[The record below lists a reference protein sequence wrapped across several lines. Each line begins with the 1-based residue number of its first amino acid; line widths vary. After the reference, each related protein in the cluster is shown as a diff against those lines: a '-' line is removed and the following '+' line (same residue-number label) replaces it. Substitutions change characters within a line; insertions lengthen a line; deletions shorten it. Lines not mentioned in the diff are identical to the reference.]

1 MPNFQ
6 KNSCLKQATQQNTC
20 QILLPQK
27 TRNRK
32 FQTLSL
38 SLEIR
43 SIPPPPPLGDLNG
56 WFRAVQ
62 GVKTTLTSH
71 RGKPVLVSRLNK
83 SFLLMSKN
91 ACFSCWML
99 RFGCAVSK
107 YSKSRMVG
115 LKSAYC
121 SKRLITFTSTFSS
134 LEKCFQLGISLISL
148 SRNSAICSI
157 RSGFIVKTSDNKD
170 PFKNKK
176 CSCDQ

>member
-1 MPNFQ
+1 MKRSLQSLTTIGRRDENSSQGGGGLRISSDRDDRIGLNIKTKKNPMPNFQ

-43 SIPPPPPLGDLNG
+43 SIPPPPPPPGDLNG

-91 ACFSCWML
+91 ACFSC
-99 RFGCAVSK
+99 
-107 YSKSRMVG
+107 
-115 LKSAYC
+115 
-121 SKRLITFTSTFSS
+121 
-134 LEKCFQLGISLISL
+134 
-148 SRNSAICSI
+148 
-157 RSGFIVKTSDNKD
+157 
-170 PFKNKK
+170 
-176 CSCDQ
+176 